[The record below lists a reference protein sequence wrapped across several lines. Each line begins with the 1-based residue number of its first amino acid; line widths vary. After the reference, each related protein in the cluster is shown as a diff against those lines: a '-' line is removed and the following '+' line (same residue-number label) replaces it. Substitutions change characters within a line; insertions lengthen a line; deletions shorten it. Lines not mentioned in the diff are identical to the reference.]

1 MSMWLGEPGVEK
13 EFEQLPRKE
22 GRQGQPRE
30 RLQTNRR
37 IFSKYFFKI
46 VLERV
51 CGSLLVIG
59 LFVQLRCHLVTAVG
73 LFSLSLSLSLSLSVF
88 LLLPLSLS
96 IQYTVISFF

>member
-46 VLERV
+46 EGFTILDITFRMFSTTLTRRDAV
-51 CGSLLVIG
+51 SLNVYADHFSSL
-59 LFVQLRCHLVTAVG
+59 A
-73 LFSLSLSLSLSLSVF
+73 SLSSF
-88 LLLPLSLS
+88 A
-96 IQYTVISFF
+96 VI